1 MMLQKIRKLLPPK
14 WAIALFV
21 LFCFLSSI
29 FYFFP
34 TKTVLHTEFLVFV
47 LAFLAFPLGA
57 IILLVSLGL
66 ILRTS
71 AKKQDVAQGQKT
83 SLWVGISLMSFLV
96 AYALTQNNFVRPLP
110 PGSNLLKFDARI
122 WSSESSSGYVP
133 NDFSPRQKMLGDV
146 VRNVIQDKSRN
157 EIEKALGP
165 SLETGYFSSSE
176 RDLIY
181 VLGAERGFFGID
193 SEWLLIWVDD
203 EGQFERYA
211 IYTD

>member
-1 MMLQKIRKLLPPK
+1 MC
-14 WAIALFV
+14 F
-21 LFCFLSSI
+21 FCFLSSI
-29 FYFFP
+29 FYIVP
-34 TKTVLHTEFLVFV
+34 TKTVLHIEFLVFI

-57 IILLVSLGL
+57 LIAIVSLGL
-66 ILRTS
+66 IIRTS

-83 SLWVGISLMSFLV
+83 GLWVGISLMSFLV
-96 AYALTQNNFVRPLP
+96 AYALTQNNLIRPLP
-110 PGSNLLKFDARI
+110 PGSNLLKFDAEI
-122 WSSESSSGYVP
+122 WASDSSSGYVP

-146 VRNVIQDKSRN
+146 VRNIIPDKSRT
-157 EIEKALGP
+157 EIEQVLGP
-165 SLETGYFSSSE
+165 SLEIGYFTSSE

-203 EGQFERYA
+203 KGQFERYA